1 MLLPQPALQPR
12 GAHGRGGSLLAG
24 EEQEETITCHTQVPE
39 AAEGSQC
46 PAHGSGLRCPTCSG
60 QDQVGGQVVTWLT

>member
-12 GAHGRGGSLLAG
+12 GAHGGGGPLLAG
-24 EEQEETITCHTQVPE
+24 EEQEETITFHTQVPE
-39 AAEGSQC
+39 AAEGTKCQIC
-46 PAHGSGLRCPTCSG
+46 GTNCTTCSG